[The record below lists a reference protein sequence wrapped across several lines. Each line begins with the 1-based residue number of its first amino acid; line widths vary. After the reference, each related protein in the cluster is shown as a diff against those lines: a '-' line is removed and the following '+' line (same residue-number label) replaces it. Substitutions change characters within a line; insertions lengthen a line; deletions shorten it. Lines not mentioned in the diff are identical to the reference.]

1 MGGARG
7 DVTIGI
13 VRAIRVAVLVAAA
26 LLSLPATPTA
36 AQPLAPGSLSCG
48 AANRGALTGA
58 RAIPDSGAG
67 FVTPEPWRARG
78 LRYGTDELVGVI
90 ERAAAAVAREYAGAV
105 LAVADLSAQQGG
117 AVPRHASHQ
126 SGRDADLI
134 YYAIDRAGDPFRPDH
149 YMAHFGSD
157 GRAVSADSPVPA
169 SQIDERFFDLQR
181 NWALIAALVSDPDVR
196 VTRIFVSS
204 RVRSWLLAYA
214 RVSAVPQDLLDR
226 VQGVLY
232 TARDTS
238 SHQDHMHIRVGCSAD
253 DVEQGRCSDASAP
266 RPRARRRRGRRGK
279 RQKAPL
285 RWYARVQCVDPRN
298 IAATDAP
305 APPAPAAMSAD
316 TSIPAADAVTSPSR
330 VSTAST
336 AQDDDDEDSEASEPA
351 RQQGSARESVRS
363 ARSRGSMRPRQSQKR
378 RVRARPA
385 AGR

>member
-7 DVTIGI
+7 DVTIWI

-26 LLSLPATPTA
+26 LLSLPATPTT

-48 AANRGALTGA
+48 AANRGALSGA
-58 RAIPDSGAG
+58 RAIPDSGQG

-105 LAVADLSAQQGG
+105 LGVADLSAQQGG

-134 YYAIDRAGDPFRPDH
+134 YYAINRDGDPFRPDH
-149 YMAHFGSD
+149 HMAQYGSD
-157 GRAVSADSPVPA
+157 GRAISADAPIPA
-169 SQIDERFFDLQR
+169 SQIDERYFDLQR
-181 NWALIAALVSDPDVR
+181 NWALIVALISDPDVR

-226 VQGVLY
+226 VQAVLY
-232 TARDTS
+232 TARDAS
-238 SHQDHMHIRVGCSAD
+238 SHQDHMHIRIGCSDD
-253 DVEQGRCSDASAP
+253 DVAHGRCSEASAP

-279 RQKAPL
+279 RHKAPA
-285 RWYARVQCVDPRN
+285 RWYARVQCVDQRN
-298 IAATDAP
+298 VASADAP
-305 APPAPAAMSAD
+305 ATAPPAKSAD

-330 VSTAST
+330 VATANRAT
-336 AQDDDDEDSEASEPA
+336 AGDDGAAREPA
-351 RQQGSARESVRS
+351 RKQGSARESVRS

>member
-1 MGGARG
+1 VGGARG

-26 LLSLPATPTA
+26 LLSLPATLTV

-48 AANRGALTGA
+48 AANRGALAGA
-58 RAIPDSGAG
+58 RAIPDRGHG

-90 ERAAAAVAREYAGAV
+90 ERAAAAVARQYAGAV

-134 YYAIDRAGDPFRPDH
+134 YYAIDRAGDPFHPDQH
-149 YMAHFGSD
+149 MAEYGSD
-157 GRAVSADSPVPA
+157 GRAVRAAAPVPT
-169 SQIDERFFDLQR
+169 SQIDERYFDLQR
-181 NWALIAALVSDPDVR
+181 NWALVAALVSDTEVQ
-196 VTRIFVSS
+196 VQRIFVSS

-226 VQGVLY
+226 VQDVLY
-232 TARDTS
+232 TARDAS
-238 SHQDHMHIRVGCSAD
+238 SHQDHMHIRIGCSAD
-253 DVEQGRCSDASAP
+253 DVAQGRCSDASAP

-279 RQKAPL
+279 RQKAPA

-298 IAATDAP
+298 VATADTP
-305 APPAPAAMSAD
+305 APPATSAD
-316 TSIPAADAVTSPSR
+316 TSIPATDAVTSPSR
-330 VSTAST
+330 TAST
-336 AQDDDDEDSEASEPA
+336 APADDDEASEPA
-351 RQQGSARESVRS
+351 RKQGSARESVRS
-363 ARSRGSMRPRQSQKR
+363 ARSRGSMRPRQSHKR
-378 RVRARPA
+378 RVRGRPA